1 MAHRGNRVGV
11 KLVIKDRAQVC
22 LKAPNESRLPRPTIN
37 LAALPQLQKL
47 ENVVEKVM
55 SPTWWNAWFNYL
67 SEDQKDGNNIR
78 DLILSKLPIAKLYAV
93 GCVPMYKKA
102 MFNISLNPILQRHL
116 SHCKE
121 YFLSSFC
128 IIEKDLKVGKPSQ
141 ANQQLGVDLIKEEFD
156 KEQDVSKHK
165 KLSLKVQDV
174 KELIKGKN
182 ESSPNEPLEHTY
194 IILPTE
200 DESLEGVVNLED
212 QHIQIE
218 LIQGENQVRFGL
230 FKVRGENDN
239 YSGLVK
245 QPYVQL
251 ELITKNDDLEFGC
264 AILTFRVVNVND
276 LFRQIHAYHI
286 ASKKWVVMPS
296 LNFLPPKVNGM
307 LAGEG
312 GLLLLFGDIIPYED
326 PMAIKPKPLEINV
339 DDGNKL
345 IDESKHV
352 DGEKPIYKKSIKKN
366 LGKDDIKPSLKPK
379 PKKKISLQIDK
390 SLEEGVEGVDNEEK
404 PNDDKLLK
412 NKKKIVDEEKKPK
425 VKVIVEFPP
434 QHLLIICN
442 PIARTFRIL
451 PPMHCN
457 LENMVARLVVNPMSN
472 SYVAYIVG
480 FHRRIRECLDPEG
493 MRLAIYKSTHQIW
506 RIFNLPACK
515 LFRPGQ
521 SNYSR
526 ALPLVTKLFE
536 GPTLFLGAEV
546 MTQKTGVY
554 APVILSYRLCTRT
567 WKAYEWPSASVT
579 EFPQV
584 VECNNELYIVARGV
598 VEPLTMNIWK
608 FIPHAYDIPSC
619 QLVTMMPP
627 TLFASCFTKQYRK
640 SEFDCVSSMECISF
654 ISRENAISIVSY
666 NVKTNKWMDPPFLRY
681 PGFSKGQTFLG
692 NWHYEPS
699 PYAQV

>member
-1 MAHRGNRVGV
+1 
-11 KLVIKDRAQVC
+11 
-22 LKAPNESRLPRPTIN
+22 
-37 LAALPQLQKL
+37 
-47 ENVVEKVM
+47 M

-128 IIEKDLKVGKPSQ
+128 IIEKDLKVGKPLQ
-141 ANQQLGVDLIKEEFD
+141 ANQQV
-156 KEQDVSKHK
+156 
-165 KLSLKVQDV
+165 
-174 KELIKGKN
+174 
-182 ESSPNEPLEHTY
+182 
-194 IILPTE
+194 
-200 DESLEGVVNLED
+200 
-212 QHIQIE
+212 
-218 LIQGENQVRFGL
+218 
-230 FKVRGENDN
+230 
-239 YSGLVK
+239 GLVK

-251 ELITKNDDLEFGC
+251 ELVTKNDDLEFGC

-345 IDESKHV
+345 IDE
-352 DGEKPIYKKSIKKN
+352 N
-366 LGKDDIKPSLKPK
+366 
-379 PKKKISLQIDK
+379 K

-404 PNDDKLLK
+404 PNDGKLLK

-442 PIARTFRIL
+442 PIVRTFRIL

-480 FHRRIRECLDPEG
+480 FHRRIRECLDPES

-521 SNYSR
+521 SNYLR

-608 FIPHAYDIPSC
+608 FIPHVYDIPSC

-627 TLFASCFTKQYRK
+627 TLFASCFTKQYRR

-666 NVKTNKWMDPPFLRY
+666 NVKTNKWMDPPLLRY